1 MSQCGAF
8 PQDWDHTIT
17 RFSHI
22 AGLTNLPTASTVD
35 LTSPFPSLWVVPLSD
50 YSLGVDSGSEAIEQ
64 KGSIF
69 KIFTEIARRRSRKV
83 VPICT
88 HQERMRIAIPQ
99 GLPTM
104 NIEKSLPVC

>member
-1 MSQCGAF
+1 M
-8 PQDWDHTIT
+8 T
-17 RFSHI
+17 RFSHT
-22 AGLTNLPTASTVD
+22 AGVTNLPTAATVD
-35 LTSPFPSLWVVPLSD
+35 LTSPFPSLWVIPLSD
-50 YSLGVDSGSEAIEQ
+50 YPLRVDSGSESIEQ

-88 HQERMRIAIPQ
+88 HQERLRIAIPQ
-99 GLPTM
+99 SLPTM